1 MSRRG
6 GGACLGWEGEERNWT
21 HLGTGVVLKGSQGDS
36 VAAVEVPVQVGSA
49 AQVNLLIV
57 ARLAV
62 GGGVEAEQS
71 AKARK
76 GGGGTSGKGWN

>member
-1 MSRRG
+1 M
-6 GGACLGWEGEERNWT
+6 GEERNWT
-21 HLGTGVVLKGSQGDS
+21 HQGTGVVLKGSQGDS

-62 GGGVEAEQS
+62 GGGWKQS
-71 AKARK
+71 SQQRQERGGRNLWK
-76 GGGGTSGKGWN
+76 GLELMKRQP

>member
-1 MSRRG
+1 MR
-6 GGACLGWEGEERNWT
+6 RNWT
-21 HLGTGVVLKGSQGDS
+21 HQGTGVVLKGSQGDS

-62 GGGVEAEQS
+62 GVEAEQS

-76 GGGGTSGKGWN
+76 GGRNLWKGLELMKRQP